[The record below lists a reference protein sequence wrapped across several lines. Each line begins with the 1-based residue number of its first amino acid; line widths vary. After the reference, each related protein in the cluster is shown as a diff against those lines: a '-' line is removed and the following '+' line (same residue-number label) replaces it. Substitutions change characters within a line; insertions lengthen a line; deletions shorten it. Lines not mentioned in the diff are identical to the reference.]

1 MQILSVH
8 QKQDLMNNLTELFI
22 KPKFTEDV
30 CKICR
35 CVILDIVARAAES
48 VKKDN
53 QENFYIALSKG
64 ITVCPDLRR

>member
-1 MQILSVH
+1 
-8 QKQDLMNNLTELFI
+8 MNNLTELFI

-35 CVILDIVARAAES
+35 FVILDIVARAAET